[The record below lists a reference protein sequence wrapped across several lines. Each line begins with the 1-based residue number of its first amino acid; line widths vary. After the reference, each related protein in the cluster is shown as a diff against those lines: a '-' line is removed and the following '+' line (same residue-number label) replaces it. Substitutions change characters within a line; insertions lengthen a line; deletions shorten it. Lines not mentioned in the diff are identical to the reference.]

1 LKSILKYLI
10 SLLIIFS
17 IFYCWILPLFSQNTI
32 FINGKIITMDLNQ
45 NEFEAVYIKN
55 GLISHIG
62 SDEEIIKYNDWKT
75 KVINL
80 EGKTMM
86 PGFIEAHCHPIG
98 TAIIDQVL
106 NISGYNYN
114 SRADIIDE
122 IKNEIENSNSDDWL
136 IVFGWDPVMVDDL
149 ENPTLSELDEI
160 SPNRPLLILT
170 QMMHHGFIN
179 SAGYKRARITTDF
192 PKLSGAG
199 KFLKDENGEL
209 NGIIYEVTALQYILK
224 QLPKTPSS
232 AIQLLLNIQYSKY
245 AKAGFTSIGVLGPI
259 EKGGYPLDF
268 MYNLASQKN
277 MPIRTFIYGLENQ
290 VDSANWAPNYGHD
303 KFRLKGV
310 KLYMDGSP
318 YTGGAAFKEAYE
330 NSNITL
336 NRIGLKPN
344 HFGEVNYNLDK
355 FIPLVEKYHNQGFQI
370 AIHVQGENAIDIA
383 LDAIEIA
390 LNKHPRLNHRHRL
403 EHNAL
408 ITTEQIKR
416 SQKLG
421 VTLSIFIDHI
431 YYYGDKLNQIVG
443 DKRTQRYMPL
453 GTAMELG
460 NYTTI
465 HTDNPVTP
473 VNALRPV
480 ETAIL
485 RQARKT
491 EQIVGKDEI
500 ISTFDAFK
508 AITINPAWQFFEE
521 NNIGSLEIGKF
532 ADIVILSENPFEI
545 NTERYQEI
553 NIEST
558 WLSGKKVNTSIINWT
573 NFKLSILSIW
583 EMI

>member
-1 LKSILKYLI
+1 MLKYLSGLI
-10 SLLIIFS
+10 LIIS
-17 IFYCWILPLFSQNTI
+17 IFYFWILPLFSQDTI
-32 FINGKIITMDLNQ
+32 FINGKIITMESQ
-45 NEFEAVYIKN
+45 NSEFEAIYIKD
-55 GLISHIG
+55 GLISEIG
-62 SDEEIIKYNDWKT
+62 NTEDIIKNVNWNT
-75 KVINL
+75 KVIDL
-80 EGKTMM
+80 KGKTMM

-114 SRADIIDE
+114 TRAEIINAIKTE
-122 IKNEIENSNSDDWL
+122 INNSNNDDWL

-149 ENPTLSELDEI
+149 ENPSLSELNDI

-179 SAGYKRARITTDF
+179 SAGYKRAKITKDY
-192 PKLSGAG
+192 PILSGAG
-199 KFLKDENGEL
+199 KFLKDNNGEL
-209 NGIIYEVTALQYILK
+209 NGVIYEVTALQYILK

-290 VDSANWAPNYGHD
+290 IDSANWQPNYGHD

-318 YTGGAAFKEAYE
+318 YTGGAAFKDAYE
-330 NSNITL
+330 NSHITL
-336 NRIGLKPN
+336 NRIGLNPN
-344 HFGEVNYNLDK
+344 HYGEVNYSLNE

-370 AIHVQGENAIDIA
+370 AIHVQGEVAIDIA
-383 LDAIEIA
+383 LDAIEYA
-390 LNKHPRLNHRHRL
+390 LINQPRENHRHRL

-408 ITTEQIKR
+408 ITTEQINR
-416 SQKLG
+416 AEKLG
-421 VTLSIFIDHI
+421 VTLSVFIDHI
-431 YYYGDKLNQIVG
+431 YYYGDKLDQIVG
-443 DKRTQRYMPL
+443 EERTQRYMPL
-453 GTAMELG
+453 GTAMKIG

-485 RQARKT
+485 RKT
-491 EQIVGKDEI
+491 RITGKIVGSQERLTK
-500 ISTFDAFK
+500 FDALK
-508 AITINPAWQFFEE
+508 AITINPAWQFIEE
-521 NNIGSLEIGKF
+521 NNIGSLELGKF
-532 ADIVILSENPFEI
+532 ADLVILSENPFDIDAE
-545 NTERYQEI
+545 NYQNI
-553 NIEST
+553 KIEST
-558 WLSGKKVNTSIINWT
+558 WLSGKKINTSIYNWT
-573 NFKLSILSIW
+573 NLKLSILTLW
-583 EMI
+583 EMM